1 LATQLNARIASRLG
15 ADLSL
20 AAVLNA
26 PSIAELADKIDST
39 ALEAADP
46 QLLDGLLSELEELSD
61 EDLQALLAQ
70 EGSA

>member
-1 LATQLNARIASRLG
+1 
-15 ADLSL
+15 
-20 AAVLNA
+20 VLNA